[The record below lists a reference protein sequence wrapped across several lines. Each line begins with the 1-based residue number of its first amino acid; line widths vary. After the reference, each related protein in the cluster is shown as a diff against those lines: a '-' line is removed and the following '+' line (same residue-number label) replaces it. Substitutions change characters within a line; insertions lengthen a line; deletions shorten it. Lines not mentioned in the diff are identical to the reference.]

1 MLEWVLV
8 AGAASGI
15 GRQTALDL
23 SGAGYGLLMV
33 DINQAGLDVL
43 HSQLP
48 DALIIQADMKLEAE
62 AVRIAEFVRLKG
74 MKLQGV
80 VDTVGKAVTMPFR
93 TTNPALYDDIF
104 ATNVYSFQLLVSELL
119 KAEVLSVKGASIVVV
134 SSITGENGAKGKTAY
149 GASKGALN
157 ALVRS
162 MAVELA
168 PQKIRVNA
176 VSPGTIQSEMLDRL
190 ESNIGSDNLALLKQ
204 SFPLGIGLPED
215 VSGSILFL
223 LSHFSGWM
231 TGSVLTV
238 DGGYSAK

>member
-1 MLEWVLV
+1 MQEWILV

-23 SGAGYGLLMV
+23 YGAGYDLLLV
-33 DINQAGLDVL
+33 DMNQAGLDVL
-43 HSQLP
+43 HSRLP
-48 DALIIQADMKLEAE
+48 GAHIMLADLTLEAE
-62 AVRIAEFVRLKG
+62 AARIAEFIRQKG
-74 MKLQGV
+74 LTLCGV

-93 TTNPALYDDIF
+93 TMNAAFYEDIL
-104 ATNVYSFQLLVSELL
+104 ATNVYSFQILVSELL
-119 KAEVLSVKGASIVVV
+119 KADVFSTKSASVVVV
-134 SSITGENGAKGKTAY
+134 SSITGETGAKGKAAY

-157 ALVRS
+157 ALVRA

-168 PQKIRVNA
+168 PQNIRVNA

-190 ESNIGSDNLALLKQ
+190 ASNIGSDNLALLKQ

-215 VSGSILFL
+215 VSGSIVFL

-231 TGSVLTV
+231 TGSVLMV